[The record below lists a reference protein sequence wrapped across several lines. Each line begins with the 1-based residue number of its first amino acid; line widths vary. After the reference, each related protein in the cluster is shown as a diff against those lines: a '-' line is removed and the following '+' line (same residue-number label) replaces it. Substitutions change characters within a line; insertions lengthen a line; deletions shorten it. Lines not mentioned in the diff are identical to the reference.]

1 MSSPPSLS
9 NALCYEFSRSLEQS
23 FAWSPPDLSI
33 SSKTCSSIVALSP
46 SEIAHLGLN
55 RFESESA
62 PSNLFLARQTSSERE
77 HMSQQRKTATVIV
90 AFDLTMSPN

>member
-1 MSSPPSLS
+1 M
-9 NALCYEFSRSLEQS
+9 EQS
-23 FAWSPPDLSI
+23 FAWSPPDLSM

-55 RFESESA
+55 RFESGSA

-77 HMSQQRKTATVIV
+77 HMNQRAKTGEPPSTVIV
-90 AFDLTMSPN
+90 AFDFNNES